1 MASKQIEKFYP
12 SVTKKIFWKQTTVYS
27 LWIQVIIKSLITGDL
42 SVVFFSFLFH
52 LFCINFLLLCKF
64 MKAISNCAIFWLH
77 KCCYL
82 DFSLETK
89 KKKNVFLMFFIL
101 GFHCLPLLW
110 NLQVLCRGLGRL
122 EKNNVFTLLTLFV
135 LHFQQHPFFR
145 HINWK
150 DLAERKIEPPFK
162 PNIVSGVKLFFIMES
177 QIS

>member
-89 KKKNVFLMFFIL
+89 KKKKCIFDVLYFRIS
-101 GFHCLPLLW
+101 LLASF
-110 NLQVLCRGLGRL
+110 VKSSGL
-122 EKNNVFTLLTLFV
+122 
-135 LHFQQHPFFR
+135 
-145 HINWK
+145 
-150 DLAERKIEPPFK
+150 
-162 PNIVSGVKLFFIMES
+162 VSGPGKVGKKQCLYFTNLVCSPFSATPILQTYQLEGLS
-177 QIS
+177 RTKNWAAIQTKYCEWC

>member
-1 MASKQIEKFYP
+1 M
-12 SVTKKIFWKQTTVYS
+12 
-27 LWIQVIIKSLITGDL
+27 
-42 SVVFFSFLFH
+42 FFLVLFFVH

-64 MKAISNCAIFWLH
+64 MKAISNCPIFWLY

-82 DFSLETK
+82 EFSLETK
-89 KKKNVFLMFFIL
+89 KKMYFD
-101 GFHCLPLLW
+101 
-110 NLQVLCRGLGRL
+110 VLYFRISLIASFVKSSGLVWGPGKAG
-122 EKNNVFTLLTLFV
+122 KNNVFTLLTLFV